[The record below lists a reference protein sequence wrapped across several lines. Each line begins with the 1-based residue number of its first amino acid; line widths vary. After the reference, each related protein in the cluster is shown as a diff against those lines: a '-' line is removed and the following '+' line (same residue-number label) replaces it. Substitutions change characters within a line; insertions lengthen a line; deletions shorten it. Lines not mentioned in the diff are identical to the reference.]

1 MDQSEN
7 AGRMM
12 AAMVRLPRWLGLDVA
27 SRRLVPPGLRWPV
40 LLFAFLIAC
49 ALIGPWLAPHDP
61 DAQDLL
67 ASLAGPSSGHWL
79 GTDEQGRDVLSRLL
93 YGLRVDLL
101 AALLAVGCGAALGV
115 PAGTLIGFVGGRFDR
130 FCMWL
135 VNAALSL
142 PPIVLILAV
151 VAVLGRGLYGSMV
164 ALGLVLSLAFIRL
177 VRGQVLMLRRA
188 PHVQAARLGGASRL
202 RLLVFHVLPGV
213 YPAIVIQVGLFL
225 PVALL
230 VEASLSYLGLS
241 VQPPQSSLGSMLQA
255 AQSAS
260 LTAPWQVLPPGIA
273 LVVVAL
279 VLNALA
285 DAVSDRLRPR
295 TMAGGLLESARGRG
309 RPARPAQD
317 EEQIP
322 LRVEGLRVM
331 VADPATGPR
340 LAVRDVDL
348 RVDQGEI
355 VAIVGESGS
364 GKSLTAMSL
373 LGLMPA
379 GAHVA
384 GGSVLLAGRQ
394 MVGAGA
400 AQLRQARAHE
410 IGVIFQDPHSC
421 LNPVHTLGSQL
432 IEPMVRLK
440 GWPRAEARARA
451 LALLAEVGVTEPARR
466 LDQYPHELSGGIAQR
481 VMIAMALSREPRLLV
496 ADEATSALDTTVQAQ
511 VLELLARL
519 RRERRLSILLI
530 THSMGVVSHVADRV
544 VVMYGG
550 EVVETGPVGQVVHRP
565 AHPYTRA
572 LLEAV
577 PRNTARRGELAGL
590 PGNVPRPGAE
600 FPGCRFAPRCPRV
613 AAACTEHPVAL
624 LASGA
629 GLARCV
635 RISGEAA

>member
-1 MDQSEN
+1 
-7 AGRMM
+7 
-12 AAMVRLPRWLGLDVA
+12 
-27 SRRLVPPGLRWPV
+27 
-40 LLFAFLIAC
+40 
-49 ALIGPWLAPHDP
+49 
-61 DAQDLL
+61 
-67 ASLAGPSSGHWL
+67 
-79 GTDEQGRDVLSRLL
+79 
-93 YGLRVDLL
+93 
-101 AALLAVGCGAALGV
+101 
-115 PAGTLIGFVGGRFDR
+115 
-130 FCMWL
+130 
-135 VNAALSL
+135 
-142 PPIVLILAV
+142 
-151 VAVLGRGLYGSMV
+151 
-164 ALGLVLSLAFIRL
+164 
-177 VRGQVLMLRRA
+177 
-188 PHVQAARLGGASRL
+188 
-202 RLLVFHVLPGV
+202 VFHVLPGV

-317 EEQIP
+317 AGQVP

-379 GAHVA
+379 GAQVA

-451 LALLAEVGVTEPARR
+451 LALLAEVGVTEPERR

-550 EVVETGPVGQVVHRP
+550 EVVETGSVGQVVHRP

-613 AAACTEHPVAL
+613 AAACTERPVAL
-624 LASGA
+624 LSSGA

-635 RISGEAA
+635 RIAGEAA